1 MGLDLLLLLLAGLAA
16 GFVAGLVGVG
26 GGIIFAPVLFFYF
39 QAAGVSAAV
48 LTPLTLGSSLLCTLL
63 VALASAYF
71 QHRRGAVL
79 VRLMVIVGLCSALAV
94 YLTTGFVTTQP
105 WYTPEVFQVIFSVV
119 LLTVVARM
127 LLKHSGETSS
137 DAPPPASA
145 DASQH
150 SMAALFGTGTVAG
163 AVSAAVGVGGGV
175 VLVPAYNSFLRI
187 PIHKAVGTS
196 SATIVLISL
205 AGVLTYSLRGLA
217 ADVPATALGYV
228 DARALLLCLP
238 ALLTARWGVQ
248 AAHAVNVRALQ
259 AAFGLVAVLVAG
271 RLLWGAFG
279 G

>member
-1 MGLDLLLLLLAGLAA
+1 MGLDLLLLLAAGLLA

-39 QAAGVSAAV
+39 HAAGVAPAV

-63 VALASAYF
+63 VALASAFF
-71 QHRRGAVL
+71 QYRRGAVL

-94 YLTTGFVTTQP
+94 YLTTRFITTQP

-119 LLTVVARM
+119 LLSVVARM
-127 LLKHSGETSS
+127 LLKKPTDRAVSPE
-137 DAPPPASA
+137 APAEATRSLP
-145 DASQH
+145 
-150 SMAALFGTGTVAG
+150 ALFGTGSAAG

-175 VLVPAYNSFLRI
+175 VLVPAYNSFLGI

-205 AGVLTYSLRGLA
+205 AGVATYALRGIG
-217 ADVPATALGYV
+217 ADVPATAFGYV
-228 DARALLLCLP
+228 DARAFLLCLP
-238 ALLTARWGVQ
+238 ALLTARLGVQ
-248 AAHAVNVRALQ
+248 AAHRFNVRALQ
-259 AAFGLVAVLVAG
+259 AAFGVVAVLVAG
-271 RLLWGAFG
+271 RLLWGALG

>member
-1 MGLDLLLLLLAGLAA
+1 MLLLLAGLVA
-16 GFVAGLVGVG
+16 GFIAGLVGVG

-63 VALASAYF
+63 VALASAYH

-79 VRLMVIVGLCSALAV
+79 PRLMVIVGLCSAVAV
-94 YLTTGFVTTQP
+94 YLTTRFVTTQP
-105 WYTPEVFQVIFSVV
+105 WYTPAVFQILFSVV

-127 LLKHSGETSS
+127 LWKQPGASS
-137 DAPPPASA
+137 DAAGPAAA

-150 SMAALFGTGTVAG
+150 TLAALFGTGTAAG
-163 AVSAAVGVGGGV
+163 AVSSAVGVGGGV
-175 VLVPAYNSFLRI
+175 VLVPAYNSFLQI

-205 AGVLTYSLRGLA
+205 AGVLTYGLRGLA
-217 ADVPATALGYV
+217 VDVPATALGYIDV
-228 DARALLLCLP
+228 RALLLCLP

-248 AAHAVNVRALQ
+248 AAHRFNVRALQ

-271 RLLWGAFG
+271 RLLWTALG

>member
-1 MGLDLLLLLLAGLAA
+1 MGLDVLLLLLAGLAA

-26 GGIIFAPVLFFYF
+26 GGVIFAPVLFFYF
-39 QAAGVSAAV
+39 RAAGVSAAV

-63 VALASAYF
+63 VALASAYY
-71 QHRRGAVL
+71 QYRRGAVL
-79 VRLMVIVGLCSALAV
+79 VRLMGIVGLCSALAV
-94 YLTTGFVTTQP
+94 YGTTRFVTTQP
-105 WYTPEVFQVIFSVV
+105 WYTPEAFQVIFSIV

-127 LLKHSGETSS
+127 LLTQPGDASGT
-137 DAPPPASA
+137 AGPTSA
-145 DASQH
+145 DAAQH
-150 SMAALFGTGTVAG
+150 SLAALLGTGTVAG
-163 AVSAAVGVGGGV
+163 AVSSAVGVGGGV
-175 VLVPAYNSFLRI
+175 VLVPAYTGVLRI

-248 AAHAVNVRALQ
+248 AAHAFNVRTLQ
-259 AAFGLVAVLVAG
+259 TAFGLVAALVAA
-271 RLLWGAFG
+271 RLLWGALG

>member
-16 GFVAGLVGVG
+16 GFIAGLVGVG

-63 VALASAYF
+63 VALASAYY
-71 QHRRGAVL
+71 QHQRGAVL

-94 YLTTGFVTTQP
+94 YGTTRFVTTQP

-127 LLKHSGETSS
+127 LLKQPGDTPAA
-137 DAPPPASA
+137 DPASA

-150 SMAALFGTGTVAG
+150 SLAALFGTGTVAG
-163 AVSAAVGVGGGV
+163 AVSSAVGVGGGV

-205 AGVLTYSLRGLA
+205 AGVLAYSLRGLA

-248 AAHAVNVRALQ
+248 AAHKINVRTLQ
-259 AAFGLVAVLVAG
+259 ATFGLVAVLVAG
-271 RLLWGAFG
+271 RLLWGALG